1 MKNKLL
7 LAGAVLLSVC
17 SVGVFALITY
27 GFLYPDNHKIHY
39 FTYFEIEAYFL
50 CGLCYLMFYH
60 LIIKKTNCN
69 KSKILM
75 GAGASFITTA
85 QVILLNNLWNYIK
98 FNEMFNWIDPPSYI
112 KFIINDFSYT
122 QCGNWSKYPMV
133 FAMMFTG
140 CLFDAFLLR
149 KTIDLYKEV
158 LFGDIIIIRKE
169 DLNGNSK

>member
-7 LAGAVLLSVC
+7 FAGAVLLSVC

-27 GFLYPDNHKIHY
+27 GFLYPDNYKIHC
-39 FTYFEIEAYFL
+39 FTYFEIEAYLL

-75 GAGASFITTA
+75 GAGASFIATV

-98 FNEMFNWIDPPSYI
+98 FNEMFNWIAPPSYI
-112 KFIINDFSYT
+112 EFIIDDFSYT
-122 QCGNWSKYPMV
+122 QCGNWFKYPMV
-133 FAMMFTG
+133 FALMFAG
-140 CLFDAFLLR
+140 CLFVAFLLHR
-149 KTIDLYKEV
+149 VINLYKDV
-158 LFGDIIIIRKE
+158 FFGNMDFIDKE
-169 DLNGNSK
+169 N